1 MVIDSQ
7 LAPCQQSFRITLN
20 LTVDEDFNPRQIDY
34 QKLFDLSEWESINT
48 HIEELQKGSTLH
60 FTGPASGYFLVLL
73 YNRYMQPLKCYPSVR
88 SESGESPKAPTEI
101 ISKERHHGPISIQV
115 LIMIQLALAVKDT
128 VRIGSLQTSKNWESL
143 EGVIKVKSWLF

>member
-1 MVIDSQ
+1 MFFGPVPDG
-7 LAPCQQSFRITLN
+7 PLN
-20 LTVDEDFNPRQIDY
+20 CN
-34 QKLFDLSEWESINT
+34 
-48 HIEELQKGSTLH
+48 
-60 FTGPASGYFLVLL
+60 
-73 YNRYMQPLKCYPSVR
+73 PSVR

-143 EGVIKVKSWLF
+143 EADMVKNESWIKGALTRLPFFYGSSWRLAYMGISICSL